1 MGYTHYWRQPEAV
14 DADKFAAFT
23 KKVAMIIRVADDA
36 GIPLGDVMGQG
47 SPDLSDTMVS
57 FNGFAQFGNESF
69 VLENGEEFS
78 FCKTAQRPYDAVV
91 TATLICLKKE
101 FGSAFQVSSDGSW
114 LDWTEGRNLYAE
126 TFGEEAQE
134 SEVFSSVPKN

>member
-47 SPDLSDTMVS
+47 SPELTEKMIA
-57 FNGFAQFGNESF
+57 FNGFGKFGYESF
-69 VLENGEEFS
+69 VIENGEEFS

-91 TATLICLKKE
+91 TATLIALKRE
-101 FGSAFQVSSDGSW
+101 LGDAFIVNSDGTWADW
-114 LDWTEGRNLYAE
+114 LEGRNLYAE
-126 TFGEEAQE
+126 TFGVEPEE
-134 SEVFSSVPKN
+134 SWVFTNV

>member
-1 MGYTHYWRQPEAV
+1 MGYTHYWRQPETV

-47 SPDLSDTMVS
+47 SPDLSATMVS

-78 FCKTAQRPYDAVV
+78 FCKTGQRPYDAVV
-91 TATLICLKKE
+91 TAVLICLKKE

>member
-1 MGYTHYWRQPEAV
+1 MGYTHYWRQPKAV

-47 SPDLSDTMVS
+47 SPDLSATMVS
-57 FNGFAQFGNESF
+57 FNGFAQFGYESF

-114 LDWTEGRNLYAE
+114 ADWIEGRNLYAE

>member
-47 SPDLSDTMVS
+47 SPDLSATMVS
-57 FNGFAQFGNESF
+57 FNGFAQFGYESF

-101 FGSAFQVSSDGSW
+101 FGNAYQVSSDGSW
-114 LDWTEGRNLYAE
+114 DEWIEGRNLYAE